1 MKTNFQ
7 GVCVPN
13 RYAAPF
19 LDALTQ
25 DKYLAGEILPTEA
38 CFRSMENVAST
49 MRIALQFSQSLLC
62 KLLGSEKTSPSADVF
77 QGPCV
82 RKYFPCQMLILV
94 TFPPPE
100 RRTTMTTKPIDLH
113 VHSTRSD
120 GTYTP
125 TQLVDYAI
133 EKGLAAFALTDH
145 DSVAGLDEAISYA
158 ENLQAT
164 NPDVPEVIPG
174 IEFSTEYQG
183 KDIHIVGLY
192 IDYHSGAFKA
202 HIDNFVNSRD
212 LRNEKMC
219 RLLRKGTGMDISYEK
234 LQEAF
239 PDSVITRAHYAKYM
253 LEHGYIK
260 SLKEAFERYV
270 GDHCP
275 YYVPREKVTP
285 AQAIQLILA
294 AGGIPVLAH
303 PTLYGMGQERLNTL
317 VAELKQAGLIAL
329 EAIYSTYTPGE
340 ERDMRTLAAK
350 HHLAISGGSDF
361 HGSNKPGLD
370 LGVGY
375 GKLYVP
381 YEVLSNLI
389 KSSPVPGEPQK
400 EAVH

>member
-1 MKTNFQ
+1 
-7 GVCVPN
+7 
-13 RYAAPF
+13 
-19 LDALTQ
+19 
-25 DKYLAGEILPTEA
+25 
-38 CFRSMENVAST
+38 
-49 MRIALQFSQSLLC
+49 
-62 KLLGSEKTSPSADVF
+62 
-77 QGPCV
+77 
-82 RKYFPCQMLILV
+82 
-94 TFPPPE
+94 
-100 RRTTMTTKPIDLH
+100 MTTQPVDLH

-145 DSVAGLDEAISYA
+145 DSVDGLDEAIAYA
-158 ENLQAT
+158 DTLRKT
-164 NPDVPEVIPG
+164 NPHVPAVIPG

-192 IDYHSGAFKA
+192 IDYHSETFKA
-202 HIDNFVNSRD
+202 HIDNFVSSRD

-219 RLLRKGTGMDISYEK
+219 NLLREGAGMDITYEK
-234 LQEAF
+234 LLKAF
-239 PDSVITRAHYAKYM
+239 PNSVITRAHYAKYM

-294 AGGIPVLAH
+294 VGGIPVLAH

-317 VAELKQAGLIAL
+317 VTELKEAGLVAL
-329 EAIYSTYTPGE
+329 EAIYSTYTPAE
-340 ERDMRTLAAK
+340 EREMRSLAAK
-350 HHLAISGGSDF
+350 HGLAVSGGSDF
-361 HGSNKPGLD
+361 HGGNKPGLD
-370 LGVGY
+370 LGIGY

-381 YEVLSNLI
+381 YDVLTNLI
-389 KSSPVPGEPQK
+389 EAKK
-400 EAVH
+400 RAVH